1 MAGKL
6 ACSGSIE
13 KKRFRLD
20 LFGDSEET
28 LHCFDILQSVLDF
41 NMLSTSCAS

>member
-1 MAGKL
+1 MAGKS

-13 KKRFRLD
+13 KKGLCRD

-28 LHCFDILQSVLDF
+28 LYYFDILRSVLDF
-41 NMLSTSCAS
+41 NMLSTSCSS